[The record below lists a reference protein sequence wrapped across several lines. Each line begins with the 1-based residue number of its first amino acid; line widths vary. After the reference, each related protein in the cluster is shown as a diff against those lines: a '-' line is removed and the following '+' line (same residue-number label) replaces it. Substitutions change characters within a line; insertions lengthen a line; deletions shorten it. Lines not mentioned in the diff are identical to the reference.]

1 MTELEVGSQLT
12 IDHFQPK
19 TAGGSDEIDNLVY
32 ACHACN
38 LYKSQAWDSLDPPI
52 LHPLKADMNK
62 LIAAESDGTLTGMTP
77 EAIRHID
84 ALHLNRGPLV
94 AHRKTRLLIESLT
107 RRDAE
112 VEERQKQLDRAIPE
126 EMRKIPDLGFE

>member
-1 MTELEVGSQLT
+1 VTELEVGSQLT

-38 LYKSQAWDSLDPPI
+38 LYKSQAWDPLDPPI

-62 LIAAESDGTLTGMTP
+62 LIAAESDATLIWKDTGSNPTHRCP
-77 EAIRHID
+77 APQSRS
-84 ALHLNRGPLV
+84 ACGPPKDTV
-94 AHRKTRLLIESLT
+94 T
-107 RRDAE
+107 D
-112 VEERQKQLDRAIPE
+112 
-126 EMRKIPDLGFE
+126 